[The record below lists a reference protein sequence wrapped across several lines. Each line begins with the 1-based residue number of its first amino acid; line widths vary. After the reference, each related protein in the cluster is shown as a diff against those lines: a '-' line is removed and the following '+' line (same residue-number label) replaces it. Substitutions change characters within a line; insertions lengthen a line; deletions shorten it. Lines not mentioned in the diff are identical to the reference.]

1 MWWGVESYPSKK
13 PIRNMNDFKGLKF
26 RVPQGM
32 EADLLTKLGASVV
45 VLPGGE
51 VYSALDKGV
60 VEATN
65 WSTVSQNDK
74 LGYHKVAPYFTYPG
88 FHSMP
93 VGDFTVNAKEWE
105 KLPAVVKQIIQ
116 TACREWCWE
125 NVERITLEDLQAAK
139 EAKSKGATPVSWTKE
154 DIFAIRAEAKKV
166 WAEWKNKSPQTK
178 KVIEAQEDFL
188 RKLGKID

>member
-1 MWWGVESYPSKK
+1 
-13 PIRNMNDFKGLKF
+13 
-26 RVPQGM
+26 
-32 EADLLTKLGASVV
+32 
-45 VLPGGE
+45 
-51 VYSALDKGV
+51 
-60 VEATN
+60 
-65 WSTVSQNDK
+65 
-74 LGYHKVAPYFTYPG
+74 
-88 FHSMP
+88 
-93 VGDFTVNAKEWE
+93 
-105 KLPAVVKQIIQ
+105 VVKQIIQ